1 MKVVNHRI
9 KVTALLICLLTGLVI
24 VIADYMVSN
33 ANYQL
38 LGIENFKEFKE
49 GWSIET
55 EDENL
60 HDISLPASLQN
71 IKAGEYVVIEKQL
84 PSDLG
89 SYDHLFF
96 RASHQFV
103 KVSIND
109 QEVYNFGWNDGHLF
123 GKTPGCAWIVVPIS
137 KEQAG
142 GNLEIEIVSAYN
154 NARTGIINEAYI
166 GDKSSIIAYI
176 VKDRIISAIMCIV
189 ILTMGVSMMM
199 IAMLLRRGGQTIA
212 LFRLGALSVVTGIWS
227 LCILNILQLQIRDVF
242 FLLNLEFLAF
252 TLLLPFFLWF
262 LQAFDFYK
270 KQKIVII
277 LFWISI
283 INFILVE
290 LLQLLGFTD
299 YMESI
304 TMTHF
309 LMGIIVIYLPIN
321 GIRELA
327 KKDAPKE
334 VKVFVTTV
342 IILISFLAID
352 LLRFYFFLGQDEGL
366 FSRIGLLVF
375 VLLWSVVII
384 ENMSKV
390 IVENTKTKIL
400 EIIAYTDQMT
410 GLKNRS
416 AFEEKLSQ
424 MRAFPDE
431 ALGSYIITFDMN
443 GLKRIN
449 DNYGH
454 VKGDEAIIELANI
467 IKSGFEDIGSC
478 YRIGGDEICVVVTEK
493 SFNSDDSI
501 QSRLD
506 LVIDKTHKA
515 GDRAGTGFSV
525 AGGFSQIEYLTKPD
539 IDEAYKEAD
548 RSMYQ
553 NKEKMKSQGS
563 SRTVFE

>member
-1 MKVVNHRI
+1 LKLANHRI
-9 KVTALLICLLTGLVI
+9 KVTALMICLLIGLVI
-24 VIADYMVSN
+24 VIADYMVSE
-33 ANYQL
+33 ANYRL
-38 LGIENFKEFKE
+38 LGIENLKEFGE
-49 GWSIET
+49 GWSVET
-55 EDENL
+55 GDETL
-60 HDISLPASLQN
+60 QDMSLPVSLQN
-71 IKAGEYVVIEKQL
+71 IKAGERVVIRKRL
-84 PSDLG
+84 PADSG
-89 SYDHLFF
+89 SYNYLFF
-96 RASHQFV
+96 RASHQFI
-103 KVSIND
+103 KVSVNS
-109 QEVYNFGWNDGHLF
+109 QEVYSFGWEDGHLF
-123 GKTPGCAWIVVPIS
+123 GKTPGCAWIVVPVS

-142 GNLEIEIVSAYN
+142 GKLEIEIVSAYN

-176 VKDRIISAIMCIV
+176 IKDRIISAIACVV
-189 ILTMGVSMMM
+189 ILTLGFSMMM
-199 IAMLLRRGGQTIA
+199 IAMLLRSGGHTIA

-242 FLLNLEFLAF
+242 FLLNMEFLTF

-262 LQAFDFYK
+262 LQAFDFYR
-270 KQKIVII
+270 KQKIVRIM
-277 LFWISI
+277 FWISI
-283 INFILVE
+283 LNFILVE
-290 LLQLLGFTD
+290 LLQLLGIAD
-299 YMESI
+299 YVESI

-321 GIRELA
+321 GIRELV

-334 VKVFVTTV
+334 VKVFIATV
-342 IILISFLAID
+342 IVLISFLAID